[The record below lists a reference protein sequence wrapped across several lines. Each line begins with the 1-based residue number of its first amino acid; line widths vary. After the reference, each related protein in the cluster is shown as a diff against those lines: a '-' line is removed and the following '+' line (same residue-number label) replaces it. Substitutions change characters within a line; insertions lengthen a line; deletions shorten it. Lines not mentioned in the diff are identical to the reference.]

1 MEITNTK
8 TMIANL
14 PDFEDETCLYEADVK
29 GTTFLRGLSFF
40 FQFLNISLSGWI
52 QYAGEW

>member
-40 FQFLNISLSGWI
+40 FQFLNISLSGWV